1 MRAVTGTA
9 KGSRTLIE
17 MFHRRVERSR
27 GRPALRYKAGGQ
39 WRSLSWADWDRA
51 AREIAGGLVDL
62 GVSPGDR
69 MALLAQTRVEWALCD
84 AGAMLAGAVVVPIYP
99 SSMPDQVEHIVRDSG
114 ATLIIADDPH
124 QLDKL
129 LDMKSDLAHVE
140 AVVLLSDR
148 AELERP
154 DREGR
159 TTLTLADVLPDDS
172 PVRDWVLSLDQLRER
187 GRALLDRAPLRLTA
201 IADDVDPTQA
211 ATIIYTSG
219 TTGMPKGVVLSHANL
234 VFECGAV
241 EDLLDLGESDEQLM
255 FLPLAHSLARSI
267 LWAGVAIGF
276 TTSFAESFAALPA
289 NLAEVRPTILVAVP
303 RVLEKAHARV
313 QADLE
318 SARKQPVARRA
329 VDWALAHGRERM
341 AGPLRGPRGQTD
353 QVAAR
358 GNLWGNGRRRLARI
372 TDRLA
377 DKLLFDKIRNAFGG
391 RIRFLI
397 SGGAPLA
404 PDIAEF
410 FHVAGVTVLEGYGLT
425 ETCGAATCTRP
436 DAVRFGAVGQP
447 LPGVELRIASDGEI
461 LIRGGN
467 VMQGYFNHPEATA
480 EVLDGEGWFH
490 TGDIGAIDEQGRLA
504 ITDRK
509 KDIIVTAG
517 GKNVAP
523 QNIENELKT
532 RCPLIS
538 QAVVVGDRR
547 KYLVALVTLS
557 ADTARAW
564 AAAGRLPGAADLV
577 GDMERFGRHPDV
589 ANLVAGAV
597 DELNRVLASHET
609 IKRFAVLPADF
620 TQESGELTPS
630 LKVKRKVVVDRYRD
644 QIERL
649 YREEAPK
656 RPVQAEPAARP

>member
-1 MRAVTGTA
+1 
-9 KGSRTLIE
+9 

-27 GRPALRYKAGGQ
+27 ARPALRYKAGGQ

-62 GVSPGDR
+62 GLSPGDR
-69 MALLAQTRVEWALCD
+69 MALVAQTRVEWALCD
-84 AGAMLAGAVVVPIYP
+84 VGAMLAGAVVVPIYP
-99 SSMPDQVEHIVRDSG
+99 SSTPDQIEHIVRDSG
-114 ATLIIADDPH
+114 ATLVIAEDPH

-159 TTLTLADVLPDDS
+159 TILTLADVLPDDS

-187 GRALLDRAPLRLTA
+187 GRALLERAPLRLTA
-201 IADDVDPTQA
+201 IADDVDPRQA
-211 ATIIYTSG
+211 ATLIYTSG

-241 EDLLDLGESDEQLM
+241 EDLLDLSEADEQLM

-318 SARKQPVARRA
+318 SARRQPVARRA
-329 VDWALAHGRERM
+329 VDWALAQGRQR
-341 AGPLRGPRGQTD
+341 
-353 QVAAR
+353 VAA
-358 GNLWGNGRRRLARI
+358 NGRRRLARI
-372 TDRLA
+372 TYRLA
-377 DKLLFDKIRNAFGG
+377 DKLLFAKIRNAFGG
-391 RIRFLI
+391 RVRFLI

-447 LPGVELRIASDGEI
+447 LPGVELRIAPDGEI

-490 TGDIGAIDEQGRLA
+490 TGDIGDIDEQGRLA

-523 QNIENELKT
+523 QNIENELKA

-538 QAVVVGDRR
+538 QVVVVGDRR
-547 KYLVALVTLS
+547 KYLVALITLS

-564 AAAGRLPGAADLV
+564 AAAGRLPGAAHLV
-577 GDMERFGRHPDV
+577 GDMERLSRHPD
-589 ANLVAGAV
+589 LVHLVSAAV
-597 DELNRVLASHET
+597 DALNGELASHET

-630 LKVKRKVVVDRYRD
+630 LKVKRKVVVDRYGD

-649 YREEAPK
+649 YREEGPK
-656 RPVQAEPAARP
+656 RPVQAGPTARP

>member
-1 MRAVTGTA
+1 
-9 KGSRTLIE
+9 
-17 MFHRRVERSR
+17 MFYRRVERSR
-27 GRPALRYKAGGQ
+27 GRPALRHKVGGQ
-39 WRSLSWADWDRA
+39 WLTLSWADWGRA

-62 GVSPGDR
+62 GIAPGDR
-69 MALLAQTRVEWALCD
+69 VAILAQTRVEWALCD
-84 AGAMLAGAVVVPIYP
+84 AGALLAGAVVVPIYP
-99 SSMPDQVEHIVRDSG
+99 SSLPDQVEHIVRDSG
-114 ATLIIADDPH
+114 ATLIIAEDPH

-129 LDMKSDLAHVE
+129 FGMHSDLTHIE
-140 AVVLLSDR
+140 KVVLLSDR
-148 AELERP
+148 AALDRP

-159 TTLTLADVLPDDS
+159 ITLTLADVVPDSS

-187 GRALLDRAPLRLTA
+187 GRALLEGAPLRLTA
-201 IADDVDPTQA
+201 IADDLDPQQA

-234 VFECGAV
+234 VFECSAV
-241 EDLLDLGESDEQLM
+241 EDLLDLGEADEQLM

-276 TTSFAESFAALPA
+276 TTSVAESIAALPA

-318 SARKQPVARRA
+318 AARKQPVARRA
-329 VDWALAHGRERM
+329 VDWALARGRERA
-341 AGPLRGPRGQTD
+341 AGSLLGPRGHTD
-353 QVAAR
+353 RVAA
-358 GNLWGNGRRRLARI
+358 GGKLWNSGRRRLARI

-377 DKLLFDKIRNAFGG
+377 DKLLFEKIRDAFGG
-391 RIRFLI
+391 RVRFLI

-410 FHVAGVTVLEGYGLT
+410 FHVAGITVLEGYGLT

-447 LPGVELRIASDGEI
+447 LPGVELRIAADGEI

-467 VMQGYFNHPEATA
+467 VMQGYFNCPEATA
-480 EVLDGEGWFH
+480 EALDAEGWFH
-490 TGDIGAIDEQGRLA
+490 TGDIGDIDEQGRLA

-517 GKNVAP
+517 GKNVGP
-523 QNIENELKT
+523 QNIENELKA
-532 RCPLIS
+532 RCPLLS
-538 QAVVVGDRR
+538 QVVVIGDRR
-547 KYLVALVTLS
+547 KYLVALLTLS
-557 ADTARAW
+557 ADSARAL

-577 GDMERFGRHPDV
+577 GDMDRFSRHPDV
-589 ANLVAGAV
+589 VNLVTRGM
-597 DELNRVLASHET
+597 DELNRTLASHET
-609 IKRFAVLPADF
+609 IKRFAILPADF

-656 RPVQAEPAARP
+656 RPVQADSAARP

>member
-1 MRAVTGTA
+1 MRGRAGRTVTAVQGTA

-17 MFHRRVERSR
+17 MFQRRVERSR
-27 GRPALRYKAGGQ
+27 GRPALRHKAGGQ
-39 WRSLSWADWDRA
+39 WRSLSWGDWGRA
-51 AREIAGGLVDL
+51 AREIAGGLLDL
-62 GVSPGDR
+62 GLAPGDR
-69 MALLAQTRVEWALCD
+69 LALLAQTRVEWALCD
-84 AGAMLAGAVVVPIYP
+84 AGAMMAGAVVVPIYP
-99 SSMPDQVEHIVRDSG
+99 SSLPDQIEHIVRDSG
-114 ATLIIADDPH
+114 ATLIVAEDPH

-129 LDMKSDLAHVE
+129 LEMKSDLAHIE
-140 AVVLLSDR
+140 KVVLLSDR

-159 TTLTLADVLPDDS
+159 TTVPLADVLPDDS

-187 GRALLDRAPLRLTA
+187 GRALLEDAPRRLTA
-201 IADDVDPTQA
+201 IADELDPQQA

-219 TTGMPKGVVLSHANL
+219 TTGVPKGVVLTHANL

-241 EDLLDLGESDEQLM
+241 EDLLDLGEADEQLL

-276 TTSFAESFAALPA
+276 TTSFAESFTALPA
-289 NLAEVRPTILVAVP
+289 NLGEVRPTILVAVP
-303 RVLEKAHARV
+303 RVLEKAHARA
-313 QADLE
+313 QSSLE
-318 SARKQPVARRA
+318 AARKQPVARRA
-329 VDWALAHGRERM
+329 VDWALAHGRERA
-341 AGPLRGPRGQTD
+341 AGQGG
-353 QVAAR
+353 
-358 GNLWGNGRRRLARI
+358 RLARI

-377 DKLLFDKIRNAFGG
+377 DKLLFERVRGAFGG
-391 RIRFLI
+391 RVRFLI

-404 PDIAEF
+404 ADIAEF

-467 VMQGYFNHPEATA
+467 VMKGYFNHPEATA
-480 EVLDGEGWFH
+480 EVLDQEGWFH
-490 TGDIGAIDEQGRLA
+490 TGDIGRIDEQGSLS
-504 ITDRK
+504 ITYRK

-523 QNIENELKT
+523 QNLENELKGG
-532 RCPLIS
+532 CPLIS

-547 KYLVALVTLS
+547 KYLVALVTLN
-557 ADTARAW
+557 ADAARDW
-564 AAAGRLPGAADLV
+564 VTGGRLPGAADLV
-577 GDMERFGRHPDV
+577 DDMERFSRHPEV
-589 ANLVAGAV
+589 VGAIKGCV
-597 DELNRVLASHET
+597 DQLNRKLPSHET
-609 IKRFAVLPADF
+609 IKRFAVLPSDF

-630 LKVKRKVVVDRYRD
+630 LKVKRKVVVERHGD

-649 YREEAPK
+649 YREEAPS
-656 RPVQAEPAARP
+656 RPARAERTARPE